1 MEQNVNL
8 KMKTKKTRNSPSSP
22 KSRGGFS
29 PSPRLRRT
37 AAQSNGGGLP
47 IAAAKTT
54 YAAIRKRAKALE
66 KETVRFL
73 ADLVRTQSFSSK
85 EKNVIGVIKKEMRKI
100 GFDGIRID
108 GLGNIIGR
116 MGRGKRAIAF
126 DGHVDTVY
134 PGDLSQWDFDPFTPF
149 VRNGKIWGR
158 GTVDQ
163 KGGVATMI
171 HAGRVIKELGLNDQF
186 TIYFTATVMEE
197 DCDGLCW
204 QYLLDAEKLKPE
216 LVVITEPTNLNIYR
230 GHRGRMEIRVEV
242 KGRSCHGSAPER
254 GDNAIYKISR
264 VALEIEKLN
273 QRLKG
278 DPFLG
283 KGTVTISEV
292 KSSSPSLCAVA
303 DEAGIHLDRRLTD
316 GETKESAVAEVKDA
330 ARRAGCPDAKV
341 YVLRYAEA
349 AYTGKVYPTEKY
361 YPTWALDKKSPWLK
375 NAVESYAGVLG
386 RQPLVDK
393 WTFSTNGIATAG
405 MKGIPTFGLGPGNEV
420 YAHAANEACPVSHLS
435 DAVAFYAA
443 FVARLN
449 GKV

>member
-1 MEQNVNL
+1 
-8 KMKTKKTRNSPSSP
+8 MKTKTKKSTTPITYELIRN
-22 KSRGGFS
+22 
-29 PSPRLRRT
+29 
-37 AAQSNGGGLP
+37 
-47 IAAAKTT
+47 
-54 YAAIRKRAKALE
+54 RAKAME
-66 KETVRFL
+66 KDTTRFL

-85 EKNVIGVIKKEMRKI
+85 EKNVIAVIKKEMQKI

-116 MGRGKRAIAF
+116 IGKGKRVIAF

-134 PGDLSQWDFDPFTPF
+134 PGDLSQWKFDPFKPI
-149 VRNGKIWGR
+149 VKDGKIWGR

-171 HAGRVIKELGLNDQF
+171 HAGKLIKELGVNDQF
-186 TIYFTATVMEE
+186 TVLFTATVMEE

-204 QYLLDAEKLKPE
+204 QYLLNVEKLKPE

-254 GDNAIYKISR
+254 GDNAIYKIAR
-264 VALEIEKLN
+264 IALEIEKLN
-273 QRLKG
+273 ERLNH

-303 DEAGIHLDRRLTD
+303 DEAGIHLDRRLTY
-316 GETKESAVAEVKDA
+316 GETKESAMAEVKDA
-330 ARRAGCPDAKV
+330 AKRAGYPDANV
-341 YVLRYAEA
+341 HVLTYEEA

-361 YPTWALDKKSPWLK
+361 YPTWALDETSPFLK
-375 NAVESYAGVLG
+375 DAITAYAGVLG
-386 RQPLVDK
+386 KQPFVDK

-405 MKGIPTFGLGPGNEV
+405 LKGIPTFGLGPGNEI
-420 YAHAANEACPVSHLS
+420 YAHAANEACPLEHLS
-435 DAVAFYAA
+435 AAVAFYAA
-443 FVARLN
+443 LVAKLN

>member
-1 MEQNVNL
+1 MATNVT
-8 KMKTKKTRNSPSSP
+8 MKTKKQT
-22 KSRGGFS
+22 K
-29 PSPRLRRT
+29 T
-37 AAQSNGGGLP
+37 P
-47 IAAAKTT
+47 IT
-54 YAAIRKRAKALE
+54 YNLIRKHAKAME

-73 ADLVRTQSFSSK
+73 SDLVRTQSFSSK
-85 EKNVIGVIKKEMRKI
+85 EKNVIAVIKKEMQAI

-116 MGRGKRAIAF
+116 IGKGKRVIAF

-134 PGDLSQWDFDPFTPF
+134 PGDMAAWKFDPFKPF
-149 VRNGKIWGR
+149 VKAGKIWGR

-204 QYLLDAEKLKPE
+204 QYILNEDGIKPE

-254 GDNAIYKISR
+254 GDNAIYKIAR
-264 VALEIEKLN
+264 IALEVEKLN
-273 QRLKG
+273 ERLRG

-292 KSSSPSLCAVA
+292 TSMSPSQCAVA
-303 DEAGIHLDRRLTD
+303 DAASLHLDRRLTF
-316 GETKESAVAEVKDA
+316 GETKESAIAEVQDA
-330 ARRAGCPDAKV
+330 AKRAGYPDAKV
-341 YVLRYAEA
+341 IVLTYEVA
-349 AYTGKVYPTEKY
+349 AYTGKVYPAEKY
-361 YPTWALDKKSPWLK
+361 YPTWVLDESSPFLKS
-375 NAVESYAGVLG
+375 AVAAYTGVLG
-386 RQPLVDK
+386 RPPVVDK

-405 MKGIPTFGLGPGNEV
+405 MKGIPTLGLGPGNEV
-420 YAHAANEACPVSHLS
+420 YAHAANEACPIEHLS
-435 DAVAFYAA
+435 AAVAFYAA
-443 FVARLN
+443 LVAKLN
-449 GKV
+449 GRV